1 MSEKTKLLKDALTP
15 DLLRQ
20 VLSNSLLKE
29 IMTDAM
35 AYRGSFGDLDE
46 TKDFG
51 LYTGAGANV
60 TGTTPTE
67 GPKWLYGALIVFQSR
82 QGIIQILFS
91 DALDVAIREYKIY
104 DLSWHPWR
112 ILQFAT

>member
-1 MSEKTKLLKDALTP
+1 MSEKTTLLKDALTP
-15 DLLRQ
+15 ELLRQ

-35 AYRGSFGDLDE
+35 TYKGLFRALDE

-51 LYTGAGANV
+51 LYTGAGDAA
-60 TGTTPTE
+60 TGTTPTKD
-67 GPKWLYGALIVFQSR
+67 PKWLFGALIVFQSR

-91 DALDVAIREYKIY
+91 NALDVALREYKHY